1 LFAETAVTW
10 VSAWSRRFVTEIFH
24 LEFTDPMMFAITHD
38 GFSRPEFLALLRS
51 RNEAAM
57 QRMVNTY
64 LPQILRAAR
73 GAGLNLQNAEDV
85 CQSTF
90 VTFIEKIDEFEGRS
104 HVRTWLFGILYR
116 KISEMRRSA
125 SREGSAESIDQIM
138 EDRFKTDGHWQQP
151 PRGADMAT
159 YEGEVRKHLANC
171 LEGISTDQRMA
182 FVLREVEELDTQEIC
197 LTMEISRSNLGV
209 LLYRSRN
216 LLRECLEKRNIRG

>member
-1 LFAETAVTW
+1 MLFAEA
-10 VSAWSRRFVTEIFH
+10 
-24 LEFTDPMMFAITHD
+24 HD
-38 GFSRPEFLALLRS
+38 GFSAPEFLALLKA

-57 QRMVNTY
+57 QRLVNSY

-90 VTFIEKIDEFEGRS
+90 VTFIEKIDTFEGRS

-125 SREGSAESIDQIM
+125 SREGAAENIDQVM
-138 EDRFKTDGHWQQP
+138 ENRFKTDGHWQQP
-151 PRGADMAT
+151 PHGADMAA
-159 YEGEVRKHLANC
+159 YEGEVREHLSDC
-171 LEGISTDQRMA
+171 LDGITTDQRMA
-182 FVLREVEELDTQEIC
+182 FILREVEELDSEEIC
-197 LTMEISRSNLGV
+197 RTMEISRSNLGV
-209 LLYRSRN
+209 LLYRGRN